1 MSWHGIVAVMFGC
14 LLSLPFSM
22 SGQAPPSA
30 GESKAATSAAQHYPE
45 EAYLSATRYTNGF
58 FGFSLELPAD
68 AHLDPVAEPVA
79 HDERIQLLELGGP
92 APVNAEI
99 SIVAFPPRREGPDAK
114 TRLRKA
120 LDQELFRG
128 VEELRGLSKTMLAE
142 HPFYFYETRRGI
154 DQHMLAAANLDG
166 YVVMLELGAR
176 NGKTVKDLETC
187 LQHVVFFVP
196 AQVQQYIAAD
206 AQPYEGPAISSHRR
220 AQLQSDPPKDHI
232 DPGKIE
238 GNVYRNSALGFT
250 YQVPEG
256 WFPQPQGAVLPA
268 IERSR
273 GKDVLAGVID
283 GGAWDVDSSERQLM
297 KACSRTLFSV
307 WAKLPGADGQI
318 PYDDFGEITL
328 AATAADCFPSVK
340 FPSDPNDRQQ
350 LRDFLLMLGLSHP
363 ILRDMRDARAVISH
377 GVLFLLLRGAV
388 GFQPSDDRLSRRLS
402 VAMAVTERRGYL
414 LTWFFAAPHDSELE
428 PLLKEKGTFDPE
440 PASENATKAG
450 SKEAPGKQNAKAAST
465 AANSAASSTSSNTGT
480 SASLPGGGATAD
492 SSASA
497 TTSGQNGASS
507 GTGSSSQG
515 QNDPTSAPQATRP
528 SLLRPG
534 ETMENQQGNSPPAK
548 KH

>member
-1 MSWHGIVAVMFGC
+1 MMSWHGIVAVMFGC

-22 SGQAPPSA
+22 NGQAPPSA

-79 HDERIQLLELGGP
+79 RDERIQLLELGGP
-92 APVNAEI
+92 TPVNAEI
-99 SIVAFPPRREGPDAK
+99 SIVAFPPRREAPDAK

-128 VEELRGLSKTMLAE
+128 VEELRGLSKTMLAG

-154 DQHMLAAANLDG
+154 DQHMLAAVNLDG

-187 LQHVVFFVP
+187 LQHVVFFAP
-196 AQVQQYIAAD
+196 AQLQQYVAAD
-206 AQPYEGPAISSHRR
+206 AQRYEGPAISSHRR

-238 GNVYRNSALGFT
+238 GDVYRNPALGFT
-250 YQVPEG
+250 YQVPAG

-268 IERSR
+268 IERAR

-283 GGAWDVDSSERQLM
+283 GGAWDVGSSERQLM

-307 WAKLPGADGQI
+307 WAKLPEADGQI

-340 FPSDPNDRQQ
+340 FPSDPTDLQQ
-350 LRDFLLMLGLSHP
+350 MRDFLLMLGLSHP
-363 ILRDMRDARAVISH
+363 ILRDMRNAKAFTSH
-377 GVLFLLLRGAV
+377 GVLFLLLRGTV

-414 LTWFFAAPHDSELE
+414 LTWFFAAPHDSELQ

-440 PASENATKAG
+440 PATENATKAG
-450 SKEAPGKQNAKAAST
+450 SKEAPGRQDAKAAPT
-465 AANSAASSTSSNTGT
+465 GCELCRKLNVRAASFV
-480 SASLPGGGATAD
+480 
-492 SSASA
+492 
-497 TTSGQNGASS
+497 
-507 GTGSSSQG
+507 
-515 QNDPTSAPQATRP
+515 
-528 SLLRPG
+528 
-534 ETMENQQGNSPPAK
+534 ECGNKREPAGWWRDG
-548 KH
+548 